1 MTFQKNNNFIKLI
14 AILFYFVVSN
24 NCSAQIVN
32 IESQRINTKQGFSG
46 HIDLNFQLTYATTQ
60 LVQIGDKVKI
70 AYAKKRN
77 YLMLLTDHALVKSN
91 SNTDF
96 INKGF
101 EHVRYNYTL
110 KDSGR
115 VIYELFQQGQFNKIQ
130 RINSR
135 LLIGTGFRFIVIN
148 QPKYQISYGTSL
160 MGEYEEMSLDST
172 FISKDILSSNYIAIN
187 ANFSKDISLTSTTY
201 FQPKFLNLGQFRFA
215 NETQLKINI
224 NKYLALKII
233 YTLNHDSRNFPD
245 IRKTYYTLSNTLSFN
260 F

>member
-1 MTFQKNNNFIKLI
+1 
-14 AILFYFVVSN
+14 
-24 NCSAQIVN
+24 
-32 IESQRINTKQGFSG
+32 
-46 HIDLNFQLTYATTQ
+46 
-60 LVQIGDKVKI
+60 
-70 AYAKKRN
+70 
-77 YLMLLTDHALVKSN
+77 
-91 SNTDF
+91 
-96 INKGF
+96 
-101 EHVRYNYTL
+101 
-110 KDSGR
+110 
-115 VIYELFQQGQFNKIQ
+115 
-130 RINSR
+130 
-135 LLIGTGFRFIVIN
+135 
-148 QPKYQISYGTSL
+148 
-160 MGEYEEMSLDST
+160 MGEYEEMSFDST